1 MSNRALFLDRD
12 GVLNRE
18 RGEYTYRVEDF
29 DILPDVAETLQ
40 KAQQLGYKLIVI
52 TNQGGIAKELY
63 GHEDV
68 QKVHRF
74 FQNQM
79 SERGVEIDD
88 FFYSPN
94 HDAVSKSLDRKPDS
108 LLLEKAIYLH
118 NIDPLCSFMIGDSDR
133 DCEAA
138 GKVGV
143 KCFKIESNTSISF
156 ILDHLHE

>member
-1 MSNRALFLDRD
+1 MGNKALFLDRD

-18 RGEYTYRVEDF
+18 RGEYTFRVEDF
-29 DILPDVAETLQ
+29 DILPSVGETLK
-40 KAQQLGYKLIVI
+40 KAQQLGFKLIVI
-52 TNQGGIAKELY
+52 TNQGGIAKGLY
-63 GHEDV
+63 GHDDV
-68 QKVHRF
+68 KRVHRF

-79 SERGVEIDD
+79 SEQGVEIDD

-94 HDAVSKSLDRKPDS
+94 HDVVSKSLDRKPDS

-118 NIDPLCSFMIGDSDR
+118 NIDPSQSFMIGDSDR

-156 ILDHLHE
+156 ILDHLS

>member
-40 KAQQLGYKLIVI
+40 KVQELGFKLIVI
-52 TNQGGIAKELY
+52 TNQGGIAKGLY

-79 SERGVEIDD
+79 SEQGVEIDD

-94 HDAVSKSLDRKPDS
+94 HDVVSKSLDRKPDS

-118 NIDPLCSFMIGDSDR
+118 NIDPLRSFMIGDSDR
-133 DCEAA
+133 DCQAA